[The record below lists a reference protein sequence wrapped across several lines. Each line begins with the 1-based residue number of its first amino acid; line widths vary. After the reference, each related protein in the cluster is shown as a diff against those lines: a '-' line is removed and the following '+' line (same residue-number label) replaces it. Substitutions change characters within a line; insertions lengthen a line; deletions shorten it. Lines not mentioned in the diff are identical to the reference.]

1 MSTRETAK
9 KAVEEI
15 AAKLGYVDSAILDR
29 IGNLLPEE
37 RRIIEQSLRAKDEK
51 IGHSIKT
58 FVTCSTSLPATQGV
72 LC

>member
-15 AAKLGYVDSAILDR
+15 AAKFGYVDSAILDR
-29 IGNLLPEE
+29 IGEVLPVE
-37 RRIIEQSLRAKDEK
+37 RRIIEQVLLAKDQN

-58 FVTCSTSLPATQGV
+58 FVTCSTESPATQGFV
-72 LC
+72 C